1 MVDKNDPFEAPDFQ
15 DFLLEL
21 DTDDPGPY
29 LRNLEEHLKS
39 RVLGQDRAIRHVVR
53 ALSISEAKMLQPGEP
68 AGLLLFA
75 GPPGVGKT
83 ELAYQAALAWLGID
97 IAADIDGLP
106 YEPLTKIDCT
116 QLTEQISITELI
128 GSKKGYVGYTDE
140 VPFHQQ
146 KLDEPHYN
154 QLRKNY
160 NPEFSKIQDEFLRRV
175 KIAGNDDQTKKQ
187 VSAWYQRE
195 YKKFQ
200 AQIESH
206 KPFKGVILLDE
217 VEKAHEVIHNLI
229 LSIANGK
236 PLKLSDGSR
245 TNFENKLIIM
255 TSNIGWQKIQQLLQ
269 EARGGGNIGIVDREQ
284 AGREMS
290 VEETMMLDQKIYS
303 TVFREIEKFFSA
315 AFMSRIRRK
324 IIVFRPLSR
333 ELLRR
338 IVYQKLS
345 DIQMLFAGLPVSGK
359 KAAGVNLSL
368 RFSAEFQE
376 FILAKSTDSQYG
388 VRDLEQVI
396 EKYVEEKVANLLNSG
411 NAQAGD
417 SIVFDIRTAN
427 DIEAMSTK
435 EVVCFKE

>member
-1 MVDKNDPFEAPDFQ
+1 MVDKNDPFEVPDFQ
-15 DFLLEL
+15 LFLQEL
-21 DTDDPGPY
+21 DTEDPGPY
-29 LRNLEEHLKS
+29 LRSLEEHLKS

-68 AGLLLFA
+68 AGILLFA

-97 IAADIDGLP
+97 IATDIDGLP

-128 GSKKGYVGYTDE
+128 GSKKGYVGYSDE
-140 VPFHQQ
+140 VVFHQQ

-154 QLRKNY
+154 QLRKDY
-160 NPEFSKIQDEFLRRV
+160 NPEFMKVQDEFLRRV
-175 KIAGNDDQTKKQ
+175 KFAGNDEQAKKK
-187 VSAWYQRE
+187 VGLWYQGE

-200 AQIESH
+200 AQIESNR
-206 KPFKGVILLDE
+206 PFKGVILLDE

-255 TSNIGWQKIQQLLQ
+255 TSNIGWKKIQQLLL
-269 EARGGGNIGIVDREQ
+269 EAKGEGNIGIMDREQ
-284 AGREMS
+284 AGKEMTE
-290 VEETMMLDQKIYS
+290 EETMLLDQKIYN

-324 IIVFRPLSR
+324 IVVFRPLSP

-345 DIQMLFAGLPVSGK
+345 DIQALFAGAPVSGK
-359 KAAGVNLSL
+359 KAAGVRLTL
-368 RFSAEFQE
+368 KFSSEFQE

-396 EKYVEEKVANLLNSG
+396 EKYVEEKIANLLNSG
-411 NAQAGD
+411 SAQAGD
-417 SIVFDIRTAN
+417 SIVFEVRTVN
-427 DIEAMSTK
+427 DIASISTQ